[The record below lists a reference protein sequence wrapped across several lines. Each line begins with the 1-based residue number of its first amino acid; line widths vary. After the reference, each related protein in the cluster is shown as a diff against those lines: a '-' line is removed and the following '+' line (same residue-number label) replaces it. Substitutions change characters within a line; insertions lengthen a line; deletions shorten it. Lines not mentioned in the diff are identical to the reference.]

1 MREVLPSEPAN
12 TALAKVEDPE
22 QGRRV
27 AERPASPTE
36 GRPPR
41 LHGLGVWFQSA
52 WLRRGASA
60 LGGFLLFA
68 IFPNLGWHF
77 LVWVACLPL
86 ILACLEEPKV
96 GGGFLNGY
104 LAGAVF
110 FTGSCYWFVYVVGH
124 YGGLGLAFSVG
135 VLALFVV
142 VFSVFFG
149 AFGAIL
155 TRTAR
160 RSEVLAL
167 VAAPFLWVS
176 MEVARTYLI
185 TGFPWNLLGYAVA
198 PEGLRQIAAI
208 TSVYGLSFLAVSAAA
223 LVAWAILDQRLP
235 ARSRTRW
242 AAVAL
247 WAVALVTLNFVLFP
261 PPRGEGAAE
270 AVLIQANVP
279 LDEAALV
286 QWAPWKD
293 RAPLDRL
300 IGLSEKSAASA
311 PSTSAPALIVWPE
324 NPAPFYFSSDPIFKN
339 AVEEMVRKAH
349 AYAVIPT
356 TLYAGAGKV
365 KPKNSAVVLDP
376 QGRDL
381 LDYAKIHLVPFGEY
395 VPWWAFPDKIGKIT
409 FEVGTFVPG
418 DVREAARTPDG
429 AITVFIC
436 YEAIFPQLVRRL
448 TPPGPGVLVNVS
460 DDGWYGDSSA
470 AAQHL
475 LMARFRAI
483 ENGRYLLRATN
494 NGITAVVDPYGR
506 IVEELPARQQSAL
519 RARFDYES
527 RRTFY
532 NAYGDVFAWLCL
544 ATTIGLLTLAGSVRR
559 RTQR

>member
-1 MREVLPSEPAN
+1 LPSEPAN
-12 TALAKVEDPE
+12 GDLT
-22 QGRRV
+22 RS
-27 AERPASPTE
+27 AERPASPNE
-36 GRPPR
+36 GQPPR
-41 LHGLGVWFQSA
+41 PNGLAVLFQSA

-60 LGGFLLFA
+60 LAGFLLFA

-86 ILACLEEPKV
+86 ILACLVEPKV

-124 YGGLGLAFSVG
+124 YGGLGVAYSVG

-155 TRTAR
+155 TWTAC

-167 VAAPFLWVS
+167 VAAPFLWVT

-185 TGFPWNLLGYAVA
+185 TGFPWNLLGYAAA
-198 PEGLRQIAAI
+198 PEGLRQVAAI
-208 TSVYGLSFLAVSAAA
+208 TSVHGPSFLTVSSTA
-223 LVAWAILDQRLP
+223 LVAWALLERRL
-235 ARSRTRW
+235 SRARW
-242 AAVAL
+242 AVVAL
-247 WAVALVTLNFVLFP
+247 WAAGLVTLNFVLSP
-261 PPRGEGAAE
+261 PPRARRQQGAAE

-279 LDEAALV
+279 LDETALA
-286 QWAPWKD
+286 QWAPWNN

-300 IGLSEKSAASA
+300 IELSEKSVASA
-311 PSTSAPALIVWPE
+311 PSSSPPALIVWPE
-324 NPAPFYFSSDPIFKN
+324 NPAPFYFSRDPIFKS
-339 AVEEMVRKAH
+339 AVEEMARHAH

-356 TLYAGAGKV
+356 TLYASAGNV

-395 VPWWAFPDKIGKIT
+395 VPSWAFPDKIGKIT

-429 AITVFIC
+429 AITLFIC

-448 TPPGPGVLVNVS
+448 TPGGPGVLVNVS

-506 IVEELPARQQSAL
+506 IVEELPARQQAAL

-532 NAYGDVFAWLCL
+532 NAYGDAFAWLCL
-544 ATTIGLLTLAGSVRR
+544 ATTVGLLTLAGGARW
-559 RTQR
+559 RTH